1 MKAIVLVS
9 GGLDSY
15 LVVRLLQA
23 QGIEPVAVHFRTPFY
38 KQDKIKMM
46 EDALKNMSRSLGV
59 KLILENLNEKYF
71 QAMQNPRYGYGK
83 NFNPCIDCKI
93 FMFRRA
99 KELMDEQRAGFVVSG
114 EVLGQR
120 PMSQNRESMKLIEKE
135 SGLEGI
141 LVRLLSAKLFE
152 ATIAEQKG
160 WLKPEALLG
169 ISGRSR
175 KIQIALAQRLGIRQ
189 YPWPAG
195 GCLLTEASFCHR
207 LKDKKSYC
215 RNFLEDFELLTV
227 GRHFRLSPEFK
238 FIVGRNEKEN
248 SQLEVFTKKG
258 DVWIEPAD
266 IPGPSGLGRGLCGVK
281 EKIISAAIIARYTCS
296 GQEVEVLYKKIPE
309 TAAQRFKAKALDEEQ
324 LRALRV

>member
-15 LVVRLLQA
+15 IVVRLLQA

-38 KQDKIKMM
+38 KQDKLKMM
-46 EDALKNMSRSLGV
+46 EDALGNMSRNLGV
-59 KLILENLNEKYF
+59 KLILESLGERYF

-93 FMFRRA
+93 FMFQRA
-99 KELMDEQRAGFVVSG
+99 KELMGEQGAGFVVSG

-160 WLKPEALLG
+160 WLKSEALLG
-169 ISGRSR
+169 ICGRSR
-175 KIQIALAQRLGIRQ
+175 KIQITLAQSLGIKK

-207 LKDKKSYC
+207 LKDMRSHC
-215 RNFLEDFELLTV
+215 RNFLDNFELLTV
-227 GRHFRLSPEFK
+227 GRHFRVSPKFK
-238 FIVGRNEKEN
+238 FIVGRNENEN
-248 SQLEVFTKKG
+248 SQLASFIQEE
-258 DVWIEPAD
+258 DIWIEPAD
-266 IPGPSGLGRGLCGVK
+266 ISGPSGLGRGTCSDRDK
-281 EKIISAAIIARYTCS
+281 EISAAIIARYTCP
-296 GQEVEVLYKKIPE
+296 GQEAEVLYRKIPE
-309 TAAQRFKAKALDEEQ
+309 TSSQKFKI
-324 LRALRV
+324 RALEENQLAKLRI